1 MKSFVS
7 HWGPSRRVASSLLM
21 AMAAVAAHAQQGGGQ
36 WELERSES
44 SALGGGGGNPCYQHS
59 YSGGPGGAVHT
70 QRLVCGNQPW
80 SGTATGNWSAPP
92 SRLVPGERI
101 QMNLSGS
108 ATASHSGI
116 NIGLNLSASF
126 NAAGCGGS
134 RNAVE
139 IARLTVA
146 SNQPNTSRQVSGSA
160 VVPGSGWSSDVPD
173 LQGRLRLTVCMD
185 GWGASYWYRWLP
197 ASTSS
202 GGSRQETGP
211 GRGHTDVVGP
221 PESGSGP
228 GTGPGAGGMLP
239 ITYSPW
245 MSITPDQRQ
254 YVTQPGRA
262 FPVPVVGA
270 QHLTAGDYMVYTA
283 VSEPNGRR
291 ISRWATHGP
300 LTLRSGDKILAILN
314 FNIPGS
320 ELQIERNSAALLPY
334 STPERGTAMVYA
346 RNMDAS
352 QWRSICLLPV
362 GAAMS
367 VRTHCFREGYPVEY
381 VQEDGSQL
389 PPVTYSP
396 WNPVTR
402 NQGQSIAQ
410 PARSIP
416 VRVVGA
422 QHLTPGDYMVYT
434 AIADPNGHR
443 ISRWATH
450 GPLTLR
456 SGEKVLATLNH
467 NPLGAELQIERDPP
481 TLLRYDGP
489 GRGTAMVY
497 IRNTD
502 PEHWRAICLLPAG
515 AGMTVI
521 TNCFREGSPVKF
533 VQEDGSPVLPVTY
546 STWMS
551 ITPDQRQYVTQP
563 GRAFPVPV
571 VGAQHLTAGDYM
583 VYTAVSEP
591 NGRRISRWA
600 THGPLTLRSGDKI
613 LAILNFN
620 IPGSELQ
627 IERNSAA
634 LLPYSTPERG
644 TAMVYAR
651 NMDASQWRSICL
663 LPVGAAM
670 SVRTHCFRHDGPIEY
685 VPDGTSGNSTD
696 IPSHAQDTQP
706 VRVFFNGNDGR
717 VFNGPTRPTQVRF
730 DRPVQINRI
739 TTYHWNNGQGTPV
752 PGTIALMTS
761 DGRWI
766 GPWQAAGE
774 SGQGGAPNAYWSVTP
789 NLVLP
794 AGTYTIIDSDPS
806 TWSHNSGSDGA
817 GHAWIDGMRR

>member
-367 VRTHCFREGYPVEY
+367 VRTHCFR
-381 VQEDGSQL
+381 
-389 PPVTYSP
+389 
-396 WNPVTR
+396 
-402 NQGQSIAQ
+402 
-410 PARSIP
+410 
-416 VRVVGA
+416 
-422 QHLTPGDYMVYT
+422 
-434 AIADPNGHR
+434 
-443 ISRWATH
+443 
-450 GPLTLR
+450 
-456 SGEKVLATLNH
+456 
-467 NPLGAELQIERDPP
+467 
-481 TLLRYDGP
+481 
-489 GRGTAMVY
+489 
-497 IRNTD
+497 
-502 PEHWRAICLLPAG
+502 
-515 AGMTVI
+515 
-521 TNCFREGSPVKF
+521 
-533 VQEDGSPVLPVTY
+533 
-546 STWMS
+546 
-551 ITPDQRQYVTQP
+551 
-563 GRAFPVPV
+563 
-571 VGAQHLTAGDYM
+571 
-583 VYTAVSEP
+583 
-591 NGRRISRWA
+591 
-600 THGPLTLRSGDKI
+600 
-613 LAILNFN
+613 
-620 IPGSELQ
+620 
-627 IERNSAA
+627 
-634 LLPYSTPERG
+634 
-644 TAMVYAR
+644 
-651 NMDASQWRSICL
+651 
-663 LPVGAAM
+663 
-670 SVRTHCFRHDGPIEY
+670 HDGPIEY